1 MVLSEQRES
10 APFLW
15 GTAVHGSKLRLVTV
29 AAVAAAACIMASA
42 SLASGAA
49 RPLQSSASD
58 RAAHV
63 TSTRVHRVSPLN
75 ASGHLSSHYTVAR
88 VRRGYCWTSS
98 SIRPDLYRC
107 FRGNLIVDPCWPA
120 ANRASVLCIVRPWSH
135 RVLRLRLT
143 RGLPQTFPGASRG
156 WGLTLPSGNNCLFS
170 SGAHDQFHG
179 HTILYY
185 CRRNWVLLDE
195 PDQSQSSW
203 TIRTAR
209 REGDHYVARG
219 IRPLTDAWRA
229 KGP

>member
-1 MVLSEQRES
+1 MN
-10 APFLW
+10 
-15 GTAVHGSKLRLVTV
+15 GSKMRLVTV
-29 AAVAAAACIMASA
+29 AAVVAVACISASA
-42 SLASGAA
+42 PLASVAA
-49 RPLQSSASD
+49 RPLPSSANSTH
-58 RAAHV
+58 AA
-63 TSTRVHRVSPLN
+63 STRVHRVSPLN

-107 FRGNLIVDPCWPA
+107 FRGNFIVDPCWPA

-135 RVLRLRLT
+135 QVLRLRLT
-143 RGLPQTFPGASRG
+143 RHLPATHPGASG
-156 WGLTLPSGNNCLFS
+156 DWGLTLRSGNNCLFS

-185 CRRNWVLLDE
+185 CRRNWVLLDQ
-195 PDQSQSSW
+195 PNQSQPGW

>member
-1 MVLSEQRES
+1 MN
-10 APFLW
+10 
-15 GTAVHGSKLRLVTV
+15 GSKTWLVTV

-42 SLASGAA
+42 PLASVAA
-49 RPLQSSASD
+49 RPHQSSAGD
-58 RAAHV
+58 GGIAA
-63 TSTRVHRVSPLN
+63 STRVHRVSPLN
-75 ASGHLSSHYTVAR
+75 ASGQLSSHYTVAS

-120 ANRASVLCIVRPWSH
+120 ANRASVLCILRPWSH
-135 RVLRLRLT
+135 RVLRLRLA
-143 RGLPQTFPGASRG
+143 RGLPATQPGASRG
-156 WGLTLPSGNNCLFS
+156 WGLTLRSGNNCLFS

-185 CRRNWVLLDE
+185 CHRNWVLLDE
-195 PDQSQSSW
+195 PDQSQPGW